1 MIRIHVSARTT
12 SALREKVV
20 NPLAQTLCRSLASW
34 PKIRPR
40 RVRVISMDVTGT
52 MVSFSGK
59 LEDHYAEAA
68 RRCGVSGI
76 SAVSDRISGS
86 FNDAYEETC
95 ERYPCF
101 GGSRITAKNW
111 WRQCVARSFEL
122 AGVQMTQG
130 EEERVFQRVY
140 STFGSHA
147 AYKAFPDAM
156 PFLRWARRNGIACGV
171 LSNADERYGD
181 SILPML
187 GLVDGLSFL
196 CFSKDLG
203 FQKPDPRAFSGVM
216 EAADP
221 WLPRGAV
228 EHEDVLPSDILH
240 IGNDYRKDFEGAR
253 RSGMHAVL
261 LDRYD
266 ESEQADEWRRR
277 GAPVFKDLL
286 DVVEFLGRSGT
297 RLG

>member
-1 MIRIHVSARTT
+1 
-12 SALREKVV
+12 
-20 NPLAQTLCRSLASW
+20 
-34 PKIRPR
+34 
-40 RVRVISMDVTGT
+40 MDVTGT